1 MPQPKLFPSVCQRRR
16 YVLARRLAVANGR
29 RVCDVSALDTLER
42 IGNFASTYFVVWV
55 LLFSGA
61 ALLTPETFTWIS
73 PYITPL
79 LGIIMLGMGL
89 TLRPADFKRIVE
101 RPRDVAIG
109 AVAQWVVMPLAA
121 WAITVAL
128 SLPPA
133 LAVGVILLGAAPGG
147 TASNVMTYLGKGDVA
162 LSVAITTVTT
172 LAAPVVMPAWVVT
185 LAGEQLQ
192 VTFAQLFTSIVQIV
206 LIPVIAGFA
215 LRLALD
221 RYAPRAAEAGLNV
234 FPAVSVVAIVAIVAA
249 VVGQNVENILTA
261 GAVVLVAVVAH
272 NAIGLGAGY
281 GVGRASGMSPE
292 RVRACTFEVALQN
305 SGLAVALAT
314 AYFSPLAALPPALF
328 SVWHNVSGPA
338 LATYFSRQSTE
349 AVDPGAASG
358 DD

>member
-1 MPQPKLFPSVCQRRR
+1 
-16 YVLARRLAVANGR
+16 
-29 RVCDVSALDTLER
+29 VSALDTLER
-42 IGNFASTYFVVWV
+42 IGNVASTYFVVWV

-79 LGIIMLGMGL
+79 LGVIMLGMGL

-109 AVAQWVVMPLAA
+109 ALTQWIVMPLAA
-121 WAITVAL
+121 WGLTIAL

-133 LAVGVILLGAAPGG
+133 LAIGVVLLGAAPGG

-172 LAAPVVMPAWVVT
+172 LAAPIVMPTWVVA

-192 VTFAQLFTSIVQIV
+192 VTFAEMFTSIVQVV
-206 LIPVIAGFA
+206 LIPVIAGFV

-221 RYAPRAAEAGLNV
+221 RYAPRLAAAGLNV
-234 FPAVSVVAIVAIVAA
+234 FPTISVVAIVAIVAA
-249 VVGQNVENILTA
+249 VVGANVENILTA

-272 NAIGLGAGY
+272 NAIGLAAGY
-281 GVGRASGMSPE
+281 GVGRASGMSPD

-328 SVWHNVSGPA
+328 SVWHNVTGPA

-349 AVDPGAASG
+349 TADARVASTG